1 MHALFQLDHIKPA
14 VKEAIRRKNLSSVQ
28 TSSPLVKITTRDISG
43 PNVLD
48 NSIEDIVLES
58 KPKSLPPL
66 LKQDV
71 DKQSR
76 LSEYGNSTNMDM
88 TQSSMEDF
96 AAMQVSAA
104 NTRVLDPLAVC
115 IVEEKN
121 EQDLKRKTGKKL
133 FNTDERTDWRRVGYG
148 GNKDDHMSFDYDE
161 NMNLTVEPSKVYNDV
176 EDQYQTMSDKYYPK
190 LIYQPSKPV
199 TRDIIGDAMNEA
211 NRKRQIREERYK
223 RKLHN
228 TNITAT
234 RIEFEE
240 LEREMR
246 EKRNEQRRAQDMV
259 RFVKMFRTKYLIE
272 LFNT

>member
-1 MHALFQLDHIKPA
+1 MHTLFQLDHIKPA
-14 VKEAIRRKNLSSVQ
+14 VKEAIHRKKLSSVQ
-28 TSSPLVKITTRDISG
+28 TSSPLVKMTTRDISG

-58 KPKSLPPL
+58 RPKPLPPL
-66 LKQDV
+66 LKQEI
-71 DKQSR
+71 DKLSR
-76 LSEYGNSTNMDM
+76 LSEYGSSTKMDM

-96 AAMQVSAA
+96 AAMAVSAA

-115 IVEEKN
+115 IIEEKN

-148 GNKDDHMSFDYDE
+148 GNKDDHISFDYDE

-176 EDQYQTMSDKYYPK
+176 EDQYQTMSDTYYPK

-199 TRDIIGDAMNEA
+199 TREIIGDAMTEA
-211 NRKRQIREERYK
+211 NRKRHIREERYK

-246 EKRNEQRRAQDMV
+246 EKRNEQRRAQDSV
-259 RFVKMFRTKYLIE
+259 R
-272 LFNT
+272 